1 MTDVSIENRSTPIRT
16 PGQLIVVVLLAFIV
30 PIALILMLVQLIT
43 GGIHVDKDNATM
55 SPEAVAQRLKPV
67 GESLPGDA
75 ALPSAPVAVTAAA
88 PSGPAARTA
97 PPAGKVDGA
106 NVYQS
111 ACAACHGAGLLD
123 APKPGDKAAWKPRI
137 AQGVTTLHEHAIKG
151 IRTMPA
157 KGGNAALSDA
167 EVSAAVD
174 YMVGQ
179 SK

>member
-1 MTDVSIENRSTPIRT
+1 MTDVSIENHSTPIRT

-43 GGIHVDKDNATM
+43 GGIHVDTDNALM
-55 SPEAVAQRLKPV
+55 SPQAVAQRLKPV
-67 GESLPGDA
+67 GVSLPGDA
-75 ALPSAPVAVTAAA
+75 PPSAAVAVAGGAAA
-88 PSGPAARTA
+88 GPGTKAA

-106 NVYQS
+106 KVYQS
-111 ACAACHGAGLLD
+111 VCAMCHGAGLLS

-137 AQGVTTLHEHAIKG
+137 AQGAATLHAHAIKG
-151 IRTMPA
+151 IRAMPA
-157 KGGNAALSDA
+157 KGGNPALSDA